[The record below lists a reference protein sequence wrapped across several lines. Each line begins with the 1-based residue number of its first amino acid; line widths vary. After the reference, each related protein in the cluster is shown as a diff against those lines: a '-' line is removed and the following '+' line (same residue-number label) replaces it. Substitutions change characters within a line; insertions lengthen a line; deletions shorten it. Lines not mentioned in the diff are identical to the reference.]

1 MKAGGLLAIV
11 VDWEAVTRSGVVIV
25 GFLFVWWI
33 AVRAGNRV
41 NIRMIDQ
48 ATAAD
53 PARGPERAQRI
64 NTLWTVAR
72 TILVVVF
79 VLAGA
84 FTLLSVWDISVA
96 PLLAISSV
104 VGVAVGFGAQNFIK
118 DVIAGFLIVAEDQ
131 YAIGDVVR
139 ISGVAGVV
147 EAVRLRTTVLRDL
160 DGNVHHVPNGSIEVA
175 SNLTQDYSQVVLD
188 IGVAY
193 KEDVDRVIAVLT
205 DEISA
210 FVADPEWAP
219 LVIDEPQI
227 LGVDQL
233 GDWAVTIRAVL
244 KALASSRWNIKRE
257 LLRRIKNRLDAE
269 GIEIPF
275 PYITVVQGKDRP
287 TGG

>member
-1 MKAGGLLAIV
+1 MKTGGLLAIV

-160 DGNVHHVPNGSIEVA
+160 DGNVHHVPNGFIEVA

>member
-1 MKAGGLLAIV
+1 MTTGGLLAV
-11 VDWEAVTRSGVVIV
+11 AVSWDAVIRSGVVVIGLLV
-25 GFLFVWWI
+25 VWWVI
-33 AVRAGNRV
+33 VRAGNRV
-41 NIRMIDQ
+41 TTRMIDQ

-53 PARGPERAQRI
+53 ATRGPERGQRI

-72 TILVVVF
+72 TVLVVVL

-84 FTLLSVWDISVA
+84 FTLLSVWNISVA

-104 VGVAVGFGAQNFIK
+104 AGVAIGFGAQNFIK

-131 YAIGDVVR
+131 FAIGDVVR

-193 KEDVDRVIAVLT
+193 KENVDQVITVIE
-205 DEISA
+205 DEINT
-210 FVADPEWAP
+210 FVADPQWSSM
-219 LVIDEPQI
+219 VIDDPQI

-233 GDWAVTIRAVL
+233 GEWSVTIRAVL
-244 KALASSRWNIKRE
+244 KVLADSRWTVKRE
-257 LLRRIKNRLDAE
+257 LQRRIKNRLDAE

-275 PYITVVQGKDRP
+275 PYITVVQAEDRP
-287 TGG
+287 AE